1 MELLCS
7 AVGRDTSIK
16 VASNCANSIP
26 DLKFDIKEILFAGD
40 RVIVLVGGLPLYI
53 PDVLQERWTVT
64 IRSSKGKW

>member
-26 DLKFDIKEILFAGD
+26 DLKIDIKEILFAGD
-40 RVIVLVGGLPLYI
+40 RVIVLVGG
-53 PDVLQERWTVT
+53 
-64 IRSSKGKW
+64 